1 VSEST
6 HGEAPTGHSPSVI
19 KELRDGTLILIR
31 PIRPDDKCLLEYE
44 LKGLSEKSIQRRFL
58 SAKPRYTRS
67 ELRYLTEVD
76 GWNHMALVAESPIRF
91 GRRILGV
98 ARYVRDREDPAK
110 AEVAIEVV
118 DDFQGR
124 GIGTAL
130 VESLGRR
137 ARMRGITRFSATM
150 ASDNI
155 PAQRLFRRLTGTSAV
170 QHLGRGASELE
181 GELAA

>member
-1 VSEST
+1 MSEPT
-6 HGEAPTGHSPSVI
+6 HAVARAGHCPGVI
-19 KELRDGTLILIR
+19 KALRDGTLILIR
-31 PIRPDDKCLLEYE
+31 PIRYDDKWLLEAE
-44 LKGLSEKSIQRRFL
+44 LESLSETSVQRRFL
-58 SAKPRYTRS
+58 APKPRYTRS

-98 ARYVRDREDPAK
+98 ARYVRDREDPRK

-124 GIGTAL
+124 GLGTLL
-130 VESLGRR
+130 VEALGRR
-137 ARMRGITRFSATM
+137 ARMRGITRFTATM
-150 ASDNI
+150 ASANI
-155 PAQRLFRRLTGTSAV
+155 PAQRLFRRLTGQTAV
-170 QHLGRGASELE
+170 QHLGSGASELE

>member
-1 VSEST
+1 MLKS
-6 HGEAPTGHSPSVI
+6 
-19 KELRDGTLILIR
+19 LRDGTLILIR
-31 PIRPDDKCLLEYE
+31 PIRYDDKWLIEAE
-44 LKGLSEKSIQRRFL
+44 LDSLSATSVQRRFL
-58 SAKPRYTRS
+58 TAKPRYTRS

-98 ARYVRDREDPAK
+98 ARYVRDRDDPGK

-124 GIGTAL
+124 GLGSLL
-130 VESLGRR
+130 VDALGRR
-137 ARMRGITRFSATM
+137 ARMRGITRFTATM

-155 PAQRLFRRLTGTSAV
+155 PAQRLFKKLL
-170 QHLGRGASELE
+170 QHPHLEHTGRGASELV

>member
-1 VSEST
+1 MSQST
-6 HGEAPTGHSPSVI
+6 HGQAPARHARDVI
-19 KELRDGTLILIR
+19 KALRDGTLILIR
-31 PIRPDDKCLLEYE
+31 PIRYDDKWLLEAE
-44 LKGLSEKSIQRRFL
+44 LESLSAKSVQRRFL
-58 SAKPRYTRS
+58 APKPRYTRS

-98 ARYVRDREDPAK
+98 ARYVRDREDQHK

-124 GIGTAL
+124 GLGSVL
-130 VESLGRR
+130 VEELGRR
-137 ARMRGITRFSATM
+137 ARMRGITRFRATM
-150 ASDNI
+150 ASENI
-155 PAQRLFRRLTGTSAV
+155 PAQRLFHRLTGQTSIHHA
-170 QHLGRGASELE
+170 GRGASELA

>member
-1 VSEST
+1 VRQST
-6 HGEAPTGHSPSVI
+6 HTGRPAGHPSGVI
-19 KELRDGTLILIR
+19 KALRDGTLILIR
-31 PIRPDDKCLLEYE
+31 PIRYDDKWLLEAE
-44 LKGLSEKSIQRRFL
+44 LESLSEKSVQRRFL
-58 SAKPRYTRS
+58 APKPRYTRS

-76 GWNHMALVAESPIRF
+76 GWNHMALVAESPVRF

-124 GIGTAL
+124 GLGTLL
-130 VESLGRR
+130 VEELGRR
-137 ARMRGITRFSATM
+137 ARMRGISRFAATM
-150 ASDNI
+150 ASENI
-155 PAQRLFRRLTGTSAV
+155 PAQRLFRRLTGQTALH
-170 QHLGRGASELE
+170 HLGRGASELE

>member
-1 VSEST
+1 VSQST
-6 HGEAPTGHSPSVI
+6 HACGREGHPQGVI
-19 KELRDGTLILIR
+19 TALRDGTLILIR
-31 PIRPDDKCLLEYE
+31 PIRYDDKWLLEAE
-44 LKGLSEKSIQRRFL
+44 LKSLSEKSVQRRFL
-58 SAKPRYTRS
+58 SPKPRYTRS

-76 GWNHMALVAESPIRF
+76 GWNHIALVAESPVHA

-124 GIGTAL
+124 GLGTLL
-130 VESLGRR
+130 VEALGRR
-137 ARMRGITRFSATM
+137 ARMRGISRFTATM
-150 ASDNI
+150 ASENI
-155 PAQRLFRRLTGTSAV
+155 PAQRLFRRLTGQSGV
-170 QHLGRGASELE
+170 QHLGRGASELV

>member
-1 VSEST
+1 VSHST
-6 HGEAPTGHSPSVI
+6 HGSPRARHARDVL
-19 KELRDGTLILIR
+19 KPLRDGTLILIR
-31 PIRPDDKCLLEYE
+31 PIRYDDKWLLEAE
-44 LKGLSEKSIQRRFL
+44 LESLSESSVQRRFL
-58 SAKPRYTRS
+58 TSKPRYSRS

-98 ARYVRDREDPAK
+98 ARYVRDREDPHK
-110 AEVAIEVV
+110 AEVAVEVV

-124 GIGTAL
+124 GLGSVL
-130 VESLGRR
+130 VEALGRR
-137 ARMRGITRFSATM
+137 ARMRGITRFTATM

-155 PAQRLFRRLTGTSAV
+155 PAQRLFRKLTGQTAIH
-170 QHLGRGASELE
+170 HLGRGTSEVE

>member
-1 VSEST
+1 VSQST
-6 HGEAPTGHSPSVI
+6 QDSPVASHPPGVLRR
-19 KELRDGTLILIR
+19 LRDGTHILIR
-31 PIRPDDKCLLEYE
+31 PIRYDDKWLLEAE
-44 LKGLSEKSIQRRFL
+44 LESLSEASIQRRFL
-58 SAKPRYTRS
+58 TPKPRYTRS

-98 ARYVRDREDPAK
+98 ARYVRDRDDPQK
-110 AEVAIEVV
+110 AEAAIEVV

-124 GIGTAL
+124 GLGTVL
-130 VESLGRR
+130 VEELGRR
-137 ARMRGITRFSATM
+137 ARMRGVKRFTATM

-155 PAQRLFRRLTGTSAV
+155 PAQRLFQRLLGETALH
-170 QHLGRGASELE
+170 HLGRGASELE

>member
-1 VSEST
+1 VLKS
-6 HGEAPTGHSPSVI
+6 
-19 KELRDGTLILIR
+19 LRDGTLILIR
-31 PIRPDDKCLLEYE
+31 PIRYDDKWLLEAE
-44 LKGLSEKSIQRRFL
+44 LESLSEQSVQRRFL
-58 SAKPRYTRS
+58 TPKPRYTRS

-76 GWNHMALVAESPIRF
+76 GWDHMALVAESPIRF

-98 ARYVRDREDPAK
+98 ARYVRDRDDPQK

-124 GIGTAL
+124 GLGTLL

-137 ARMRGITRFSATM
+137 ARMRGISRFTATM
-150 ASDNI
+150 ASDNV
-155 PAQRLFRRLTGTSAV
+155 PAQRLFSKLL
-170 QHLGRGASELE
+170 QQPHLEHTGRGASELV

>member
-1 VSEST
+1 MLKS
-6 HGEAPTGHSPSVI
+6 
-19 KELRDGTLILIR
+19 LRDGTLILLR
-31 PIRPDDKCLLEYE
+31 PIRYDDKWLLEAE
-44 LKGLSEKSIQRRFL
+44 LESLSEQSVQRRFL
-58 SAKPRYTRS
+58 TPKPRYTRS

-98 ARYVRDREDPAK
+98 ARYVRDRDDPQK

-124 GIGTAL
+124 GLGTVL
-130 VESLGRR
+130 VDALGRR
-137 ARMRGITRFSATM
+137 ARMRGITRFTATM
-150 ASDNI
+150 ASGNV
-155 PAQRLFRRLTGTSAV
+155 PAQRLFKKLL
-170 QHLGRGASELE
+170 QQPHLEHTGRGASELV